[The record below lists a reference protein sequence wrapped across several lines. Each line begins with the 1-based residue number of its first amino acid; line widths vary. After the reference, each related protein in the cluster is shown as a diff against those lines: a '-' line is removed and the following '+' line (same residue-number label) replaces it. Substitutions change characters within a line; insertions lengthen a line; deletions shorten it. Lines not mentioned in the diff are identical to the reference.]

1 MPADAD
7 LGRTDVAR
15 MISSYVRDDWYTAG
29 DEGATVVDASTGG
42 PVARV
47 SSAGVDLAGMV
58 EHARTVGG
66 PGLRELTFHQRAAAL
81 KRLAAFLRERRDGL
95 YELSARSGATAGDAG
110 VDVDGGIGA
119 LFVYASKGRRELP
132 NDVLYIDGPPEP
144 LGRGGTFV
152 GQHVHTSRPG
162 VAVLVNA
169 FNFPVWGML
178 EKLAPAVLAG
188 MPVIVKP
195 ASQTAYVAE
204 LAFRHMVESQALPPG
219 SIQLLCGAVG
229 DLFDHL
235 TGQDTIA
242 FTGSAA
248 TAHKLRCHPA
258 VVRESVRFNAE
269 ADSLNCSILGPD
281 AAPGTEEFQLFVT
294 EVVRELTQ
302 KTGQKC
308 TAIRRSLVPAEHVGA
323 VVDALGD
330 RLAEVRVGDPRDQ
343 ATTMGPL
350 VSRDQ
355 LAEVGRAVDRLGRG
369 AEVALGGR
377 GRPELASGDPERGA
391 FCAPTVLVA
400 TSPRAPE
407 LHTVEAFGPVT
418 SVIGYRGAADAVELA
433 ALGRGSLVGSVV
445 TADPGFARQVVLGV
459 APWHGRL
466 LVLDRHDAAES
477 TGHGAPL
484 PHLVHG
490 GPGRAGGGEE
500 LGGIRAVLHHM
511 QVTSISASPATV
523 TAVTG
528 RWTAGAPTTSGPV
541 HPFRRHF
548 EELAIG
554 ETLHTAARTVTL
566 EDIERFADLS
576 GDRFYAHMDE
586 VAAKANSFFDGR
598 VAHGYFVVSA
608 AAGLFVDPDPGPCL
622 ANYGLE
628 RLRFTRPVY
637 PGDTLRV
644 ALTCKQKSAREGE
657 DYGEVRWDV
666 VVSNQDGDKVATYDV
681 LTLVACRPR

>member
-1 MPADAD
+1 
-7 LGRTDVAR
+7 VAR

-29 DEGATVVDASTGG
+29 DEGATVVDASTGE

-132 NDVLYIDGPPEP
+132 NDVLYVDGSPEP

-369 AEVALGGR
+369 AEVAVGGP

-418 SVIGYRGAADAVELA
+418 SVIGYRGAADAVGLA

-586 VAAKANSFFDGR
+586 AAAKANPFFDGR

>member
-1 MPADAD
+1 
-7 LGRTDVAR
+7 

-586 VAAKANSFFDGR
+586 AAAKANPFFDGR
-598 VAHGYFVVSA
+598 VAHGYLVVSA

>member
-1 MPADAD
+1 
-7 LGRTDVAR
+7 VAR

-29 DEGATVVDASTGG
+29 DEGATVVDASTGE

-95 YELSARSGATAGDAG
+95 YELSAGSGATAGDAG

-132 NDVLYIDGPPEP
+132 NDVLYVDGPPEP

-369 AEVALGGR
+369 AEVAVGGP

-418 SVIGYRGAADAVELA
+418 SVIGYRGAADAVGLA

-586 VAAKANSFFDGR
+586 AAAKANPFFDGR